1 VSNRN
6 YSSRPAAEDPTH
18 GDAATKIIALLRWVG
33 VLLRRNKTAVKA
45 INQMK
50 ASELE
55 SMQMQTSVSASTNA
69 DRHAQ
74 IP

>member
-1 VSNRN
+1 
-6 YSSRPAAEDPTH
+6 
-18 GDAATKIIALLRWVG
+18 
-33 VLLRRNKTAVKA
+33 
-45 INQMK
+45 MK

>member
-1 VSNRN
+1 
-6 YSSRPAAEDPTH
+6 
-18 GDAATKIIALLRWVG
+18 VG

-55 SMQMQTSVSASTNA
+55 SMQMQTLVSASTNA